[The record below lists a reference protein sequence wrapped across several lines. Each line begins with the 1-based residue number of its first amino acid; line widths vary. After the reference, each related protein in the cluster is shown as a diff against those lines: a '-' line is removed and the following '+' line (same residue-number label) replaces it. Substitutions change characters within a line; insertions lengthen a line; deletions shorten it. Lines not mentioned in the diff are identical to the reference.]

1 MTIRSEADRSSVP
14 QMNGVHCPVC
24 GQDCYNTWGLIEHM
38 KTHLKKSELVQAV
51 DAVADVQMS
60 DWICSQCGADC
71 GSRIGLIM
79 HMVNCKG
86 NGEAPDLEMTW
97 EDLLDEIERKPGLW
111 FDEPEDDER
120 IGAEIC
126 EAPYLW

>member
-1 MTIRSEADRSSVP
+1 MAIQMVNWKSGP
-14 QMNGVHCPVC
+14 Q
-24 GQDCYNTWGLIEHM
+24 
-38 KTHLKKSELVQAV
+38 
-51 DAVADVQMS
+51 AVADVQMS

-86 NGEAPDLEMTW
+86 NGETPNLEMTW